1 LDPTLAH
8 PQVVGQFEISIG
20 LEYGPRGFLIVKAPA
35 IVVLAFLALGV
46 GIGTQRWLDS
56 RKPAIAPVLAVAES
70 PAPKPDLCEHV
81 PDKFQQLGERLAWFY
96 GCIHRVPPT
105 ADETKAAVA
114 ALSPDKREK
123 LKGLDLTNQEALI
136 GVANGDLPIGVF
148 PK

>member
-1 LDPTLAH
+1 MKAATLAIW
-8 PQVVGQFEISIG
+8 F
-20 LEYGPRGFLIVKAPA
+20 FLAFGA
-35 IVVLAFLALGV
+35 GIVV
-46 GIGTQRWLDS
+46 QRWIDG
-56 RKPAIAPVLAVAES
+56 RKPLPSPKTLVAEP

-105 ADETKAAVA
+105 VAETKVAVA

-123 LKGLDLTNQEALI
+123 LKGLDIITQEALT